1 MIISIVLLLYD
12 IFSWNQ
18 PALYKKYYH
27 CRARMG
33 VSWRKMSKLLDD
45 FYFRWLKIYH
55 YEVMLNHS
63 KCNESKAGIFHEARR
78 AAREGSWNGHA
89 WKSSAS
95 LVEKKL
101 WAWRTSARSRV
112 RILVSLKLY
121 AYAEINCSS
130 VFFPKKLWSS
140 KSYVW
145 MMLWYSGTHFQL
157 VSCSRL
163 TYQGPKTTSFNGSI
177 RDRSCSQS
185 YLKP

>member
-1 MIISIVLLLYD
+1 MNCTWEDVSQIQS
-12 IFSWNQ
+12 
-18 PALYKKYYH
+18 KY
-27 CRARMG
+27 
-33 VSWRKMSKLLDD
+33 
-45 FYFRWLKIYH
+45 
-55 YEVMLNHS
+55 S
-63 KCNESKAGIFHEARR
+63 KCVKKPTFVVLKLKSQGKEHFRHYGHPGIFHEARR

-95 LVEKKL
+95 LVEKKF

-145 MMLWYSGTHFQL
+145 MMLWYSGTYFQL